1 MYAVIFSNGSDILKR
16 IVIKVGSSTLTYENG
31 RPNLRRI
38 DEICRVVADLK
49 NIGHEVVL
57 VSSGAVAVGVN
68 RLGLKE
74 RPKDVRYKQAAAAI
88 GQADLVSLYDRF
100 FSDYGY
106 IASQVLLTGSTVSTP
121 DRKENLTNTFEALL
135 EYGVV
140 PVINENDSVSIEE
153 LVLGDNDK
161 LSAIVATLIGADQ
174 LIILTDIDALNDRNP
189 KTDPTAKPIRVVEK
203 ITDEMMREAGGSGS
217 NRGTGGM
224 QTKLTAIRMA
234 NENGICANIISGSDP
249 KLIYD
254 AVEGR
259 EAGTFFKAGGRSD
272 S

>member
-174 LIILTDIDALNDRNP
+174 LIILTDIDALYD
-189 KTDPTAKPIRVVEK
+189 
-203 ITDEMMREAGGSGS
+203 GS
-217 NRGTGGM
+217 
-224 QTKLTAIRMA
+224 LA
-234 NENGICANIISGSDP
+234 P
-249 KLIYD
+249 
-254 AVEGR
+254 
-259 EAGTFFKAGGRSD
+259 
-272 S
+272 